1 MKVSAHRLRRP
12 SLVILDGGAA
22 RDRTS
27 GSVPPSSAT
36 SSFDESA
43 AVESVRVE
51 RLTDEQLVEA
61 VQRGDGAIPDQLYHR
76 LVDAVDV
83 TLYRIFGRREPDHED
98 MIQLAFEQIVLTL
111 SRRSYAGA
119 CSLRTWATAV
129 TSRVAFNVLRARR
142 RERAVVVP
150 TLDEPP
156 EAGVVGSD
164 GECQSLARAEL
175 ERLRVQ
181 LARMKPE
188 RAQAVFLHDALG
200 HELAEIAAM
209 EGISVAAA
217 QSRLVRGRKELYKRL
232 GLLPTGR
239 RKP

>member
-1 MKVSAHRLRRP
+1 MKVSAHRLSRP
-12 SLVILDGGAA
+12 SLVMLDGGTS
-22 RDRTS
+22 RDRAKS
-27 GSVPPSSAT
+27 SPSDPPRSEVVPL
-36 SSFDESA
+36 
-43 AVESVRVE
+43 E

-61 VQRGDGAIPDQLYHR
+61 VQRGDSTIPDQLYHR

-98 MIQLAFEQIVLTL
+98 LIQLAFEQIVLTL

-150 TLDEPP
+150 ALDEPP
-156 EAGVVGSD
+156 ESGVIGSD

-188 RAQAVFLHDALG
+188 RAQTVFLHDALG
-200 HELAEIAAM
+200 HELAEITTM
-209 EGISVAAA
+209 EGISVATA

-232 GLLPTGR
+232 GVVQGGR
-239 RKP
+239 RKS